1 MKKGKRG
8 GRWKESKCTNLYSC
22 VAELDLAQDAV
33 VDATLLRVVVLVEC
47 STHDRVVIDHN
58 SVPTFCWLGRVE
70 LILEL
75 YTKTAN
81 PSMSSEVP
89 AAASFVNQRQFRNV
103 FQKSSNSLYHE

>member
-1 MKKGKRG
+1 MIQGRRKEKGTSGGKRVKKGKRG
-8 GRWKESKCTNLYSC
+8 GRWKESRSKNRCLC

-75 YTKTAN
+75 YTKLPTRA
-81 PSMSSEVP
+81 
-89 AAASFVNQRQFRNV
+89 
-103 FQKSSNSLYHE
+103 